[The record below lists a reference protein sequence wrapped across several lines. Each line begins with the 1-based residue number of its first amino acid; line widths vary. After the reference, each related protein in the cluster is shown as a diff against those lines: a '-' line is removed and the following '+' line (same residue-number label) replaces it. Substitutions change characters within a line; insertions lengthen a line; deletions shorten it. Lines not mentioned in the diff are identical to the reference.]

1 MIWRVNLRCLSGCQV
16 ICLKATFG
24 TALLLSGMATK
35 NVLLPVKLQRHHKS
49 DDVV

>member
-16 ICLKATFG
+16 ICLKGTYD
-24 TALLLSGMATK
+24 TALFLSGMATK
-35 NVLLPVKLQRHHKS
+35 NVHLPAKSQRHHKS